1 MITHLLANPMYTTLL
16 NQALGHRLWNN
27 VYFATFLDCRKPVHA
42 KRILANTS
50 GTNSS
55 FIIPEIVAF
64 PLTLGSTI
72 NSVPLVLA

>member
-27 VYFATFLDCRKPVHA
+27 VYFATFLDCRNPVHA
-42 KRILANTS
+42 TRILANTS
-50 GTNSS
+50 G
-55 FIIPEIVAF
+55 IVAF